1 MIENVSLVIETVKE
15 AGKKR
20 VGSAKRYPLAG
31 FVLTKEVWSK
41 SLVCLSRCEIVTVTR
56 RAAWEILGQLPLVVL
71 AMILLYFYDT
81 IMDPFL
87 ASSRK
92 RALSTHFGDDRS
104 KKARDTGSPS
114 NNDSLFN
121 TSASH
126 TDVNPEPD
134 GARETVTEVNRYY
147 EKSIRVSA

>member
-1 MIENVSLVIETVKE
+1 MIENDWSLVIETVKE

-56 RAAWEILGQLPLVVL
+56 RAAWEILGQLPRVL

-147 EKSIRVSA
+147 EKSISA